1 MTESERAR
9 LRAAVPADVREVC
22 RVLTAAGF
30 QAVTVGGAVR
40 DALCG
45 REPGDWDVA
54 TSAHPDEVTARF
66 RRVIP
71 TGLAH
76 GTVTVMVGH
85 GDARQGVEVTTFRG
99 EGAYSD
105 ARRPDSVE
113 FGVPLERD
121 LARRDF
127 VVNAI
132 AYDPIGETIHD
143 PFGGR
148 ADLAAHR
155 LRAVGVPLERFTEDG
170 LRVMRA
176 VRFAATLALAIDPE
190 TEAAIPGALGAL
202 ARVSQERVHD
212 ELRKLLKAPRPS
224 RGLVV
229 AARTG
234 VLRTI
239 APELG
244 DGVAARFDV
253 VDRVLGADPT
263 DRALR
268 RVAAL
273 WAVLAAPTAMTGADE
288 RAAALGDGAAA
299 KAIDAAMR
307 RLKFA
312 NDERDRIVRAAR
324 VAPAGARAWT
334 EAGVRRVLAGV
345 GRARA
350 ADAIAVWRGQGDA
363 ALADRAE
370 AILARGDALA
380 TGELAVTGAALMAE
394 LGLAP
399 GRRVGE
405 LLAIL
410 LERVLDD
417 ATMNTRDALLAL
429 ARAA

>member
-1 MTESERAR
+1 MTDDERAR

-22 RVLTAAGF
+22 KALTAAGH

-45 REPGDWDVA
+45 RAPGDWDVA
-54 TSAHPDEVTARF
+54 TSAHPDEVIALF

-85 GDARQGVEVTTFRG
+85 GDTRQGVEVTTFRG

-113 FGVPLERD
+113 FGVPLARD

-127 VVNAI
+127 IVNAI
-132 AYDPIGETIHD
+132 AYDPIAEQIHD

-148 ADLAAHR
+148 ADLAAGR

-176 VRFAATLALAIDPE
+176 VRFAATLALAIDPA
-190 TEAAIPGALGAL
+190 TEAAIPGALAAL

-212 ELRKLLKAPRPS
+212 ELRKLLGAPRPS
-224 RGLVV
+224 LGLVV
-229 AARTG
+229 AERTG
-234 VLRTI
+234 VIATI
-239 APELG
+239 APELAATG
-244 DGVAARFDV
+244 ARLAARFEV
-253 VDRVLGADPT
+253 IDRIDGPERVI
-263 DRALR
+263 R
-268 RVAAL
+268 RIAAL
-273 WAVLAAPTAMTGADE
+273 WAVIGAPGALADGGEAQ
-288 RAAALGDGAAA
+288 AAAGDAAVG
-299 KAIDAAMR
+299 KAVEGAMR

-312 NDERDRIVRAAR
+312 NDDRDRIVRAAR
-324 VAPAGARAWT
+324 VAGAGARTWT
-334 EAGVRRVLAGV
+334 DAGVRRLLAGV
-345 GRARA
+345 SRGRA
-350 ADAIAVWRGQGDA
+350 ADAIAVWRGQGDVDLA
-363 ALADRAE
+363 ARAD

-380 TGELAVTGAALMAE
+380 PGELVVTGAALMSALE
-394 LGLAP
+394 LAP

-405 LLAIL
+405 LLAVL
-410 LERVLDD
+410 LDRVLDD
-417 ATMNTRDALLAL
+417 PALNTADALIAI

>member
-1 MTESERAR
+1 MTEDERAR
-9 LRAAVPADVREVC
+9 LRAAVPGDVREVC

-45 REPGDWDVA
+45 RDPGDWDVA
-54 TSAHPDEVTARF
+54 TSAHPDEVIARF

-76 GTVTVMVGH
+76 GTVTVMVGQ
-85 GDARQGVEVTTFRG
+85 GESRQGVEVTTFRG

-127 VVNAI
+127 IVNAI

-148 ADLAAHR
+148 ADLAAKR

-176 VRFAATLALAIDPE
+176 VRFAATLELSIDPE

-212 ELRKLLKAPRPS
+212 ELRKLLAAPQPS

-229 AARTG
+229 AERTG

-244 DGVAARFDV
+244 ERAAARFAV
-253 VDRVLGADPT
+253 IDRVDGGDKV

-273 WAVLAAPTAMTGADE
+273 WTAVGAPDAMTGDDE
-288 RAAALGDGAAA
+288 ARAAQGDGVAA

-312 NDERDRIVRAAR
+312 SDERDRIVRAAR
-324 VAPAGARAWT
+324 VAHAGARSWSD
-334 EAGVRRVLAGV
+334 AGVRRILAGV
-345 GRARA
+345 GRGRA
-350 ADAIAVWRGQGDA
+350 PDAIAVWRGQGDA
-363 ALADRAE
+363 ALAERAE
-370 AILARGDALA
+370 VILARGDALA
-380 TGELAVTGAALMAE
+380 TGELAVTGAALMTA
-394 LGLAP
+394 LGLPP

-410 LERVLDD
+410 LERVLDEP
-417 ATMNTRDALLAL
+417 ASNTAEALIAI